1 MIIKN
6 GFCRHIYGTKVYG
19 AYFGC
24 FPAITDI
31 ILNFADVMASRG
43 YVSTTALMSSVLHG
57 ATSMALADVYRH
69 TIIKVLLIRHLD
81 FILLDNEK

>member
-1 MIIKN
+1 
-6 GFCRHIYGTKVYG
+6 
-19 AYFGC
+19 
-24 FPAITDI
+24 
-31 ILNFADVMASRG
+31 MASRG